1 MPASK
6 TKVNSALDDQGKLE
20 QTLSFEQAFCELEN
34 IVAQMESGQMQLE
47 ASLAAYTR
55 GNQLL
60 AFCQQCL
67 ADVEQQV
74 KVLNERQQLVP
85 FNDNND

>member
-6 TKVNSALDDQGKLE
+6 TKNNTPTSNQDFLNESLG
-20 QTLSFEQAFCELEN
+20 FEQAFSELEG

-47 ASLAAYTR
+47 ASLDAYKR
-55 GNQLL
+55 GNLL
-60 AFCQQCL
+60 LELCQQSL

-74 KVLNERQQLVP
+74 KALNDRQQLAP
-85 FNDNND
+85 FNTND